1 MLSRKRLRMKHN
13 SLQVLLLA
21 LTLTMVQCSFF
32 GKSTPEEESW
42 DKGKTETRADSSRRA
57 TAAGVDANN
66 ADESAW
72 RSGEQAD
79 NLIYNLDQL
88 RNKAPEQGESA
99 DFVTSEINY
108 EVKRLAAELKYVK
121 KKLTEL
127 QTQSEVWTNPLSI
140 YSKEVHL
147 DNGTKLFGDV
157 IDQDKD
163 NIQVK
168 TLIGVLSVARSQVVR
183 IVDNIPSEPGAEAV
197 TQGPKSATG
206 DVAMNIPGDRANM
219 ATTKD
224 VVGDAKSA
232 KYTGNVVL
240 SGAIKERKDRSGNTI
255 LSGVVKNIG
264 GRRADFVKVNFLFR
278 INWSGDTR
286 ELTAFVKGSHHVFS
300 SGVSTDTSL
309 FPGASGEFELYVP
322 KTFGAFIGYS
332 YSIDWEEH
340 DI

>member
-1 MLSRKRLRMKHN
+1 MKHN
-13 SLQVLLLA
+13 CLHVLLLA
-21 LTLTMVQCSFF
+21 LTLTLVQCSFF
-32 GKSTPEEESW
+32 GKATPEEESW
-42 DKGKTETRADSSRRA
+42 DENQASADSSRSGEA
-57 TAAGVDANN
+57 TGVDANTS
-66 ADESAW
+66 DESAW
-72 RSGEQAD
+72 QSGEQAD

-88 RNKAPEQGESA
+88 RNKKPEGGEST

-147 DNGTKLFGDV
+147 ENGTKLFGDV

-168 TLIGVLSVARSQVVR
+168 TLIGVLSVSRDQVIR
-183 IVDNIPSEPGAEAV
+183 IVDNIPTDPGSAAVAEADN
-197 TQGPKSATG
+197 GARG
-206 DVAMNIPGDRANM
+206 DVPMNVSNGRPSTSGTHDVAGD
-219 ATTKD
+219 
-224 VVGDAKSA
+224 SQSS

-240 SGAIKERKDRSGNTI
+240 SGSIKERKDRSGNTI

-300 SGVSTDTSL
+300 SGVNTDTSL

-322 KTFGAFIGYS
+322 SSFGSFIGYS

>member
-1 MLSRKRLRMKHN
+1 MLSRKRLRMKHY

-21 LTLTMVQCSFF
+21 LSLTIVQCSMFG

-42 DKGKTETRADSSRRA
+42 EESATQQESVSRAEA
-57 TAAGVDANN
+57 TGVDVNTS
-66 ADESAW
+66 DESAW
-72 RSGEQAD
+72 QSGEQAD
-79 NLIYNLDQL
+79 NLIYNLDKLKNQSE
-88 RNKAPEQGESA
+88 NQSGSA
-99 DFVTSEINY
+99 EFVASEINY
-108 EVKRLAAELKYVK
+108 EIKRLAAELKYVK
-121 KKLTEL
+121 KKLSEL

-147 DNGTKLFGDV
+147 ENGTKIFGDV
-157 IDQDKD
+157 VDQDKD

-168 TLIGVLSVARSQVVR
+168 TLIGVLSISRDQVLR
-183 IVDNIPSEPGAEAV
+183 IVDNIPSEPDASAV
-197 TQGPKSATG
+197 TSQATAAG
-206 DVAMNIPGDRANM
+206 GAPMNLNSSRTQDVR
-219 ATTKD
+219 
-224 VVGDAKSA
+224 GDAKQS
-232 KYTGNVVL
+232 KYSGNVVL
-240 SGAIKERKDRSGNTI
+240 SGSIKERKDRSGNTI

-309 FPGASGEFELYVP
+309 FPGASGEFELYIP
-322 KTFGAFIGYS
+322 KSFGSFIGYS

>member
-1 MLSRKRLRMKHN
+1 MKRY
-13 SLQVLLLA
+13 SLQVLVLA
-21 LTLTMVQCSFF
+21 LTLTFVQCSMFG
-32 GKSTPEEESW
+32 GKSKPEEESW
-42 DKGKTETRADSSRRA
+42 DGKGTQQDSLSRAEA
-57 TAAGVDANN
+57 VGVDAQGT
-66 ADESAW
+66 DESAW
-72 RSGEQAD
+72 QSGEQAD

-88 RNKAPEQGESA
+88 RNKKPDAGESA

-127 QTQSEVWTNPLSI
+127 QSQSEVWTNPLSI

-147 DNGTKLFGDV
+147 ENGTKLFGDV
-157 IDQDKD
+157 IDQDKE

-168 TLIGVLSVARSQVVR
+168 TLIGVLSVSRDQVLR
-183 IVDNIPSEPGAEAV
+183 IVDNIPTVEDAAAVTEPGQPAR
-197 TQGPKSATG
+197 G
-206 DVAMNIPGDRANM
+206 DAPMNMNNDRAAM
-219 ATTKD
+219 TTTKD
-224 VVGDAKSA
+224 VKGDTRQS

-240 SGAIKERKDRSGNTI
+240 SGSIKERKDRSSNTI

-300 SGVSTDTSL
+300 SGVNTDTSL

-322 KTFGAFIGYS
+322 SSFGSFIGYS

>member
-1 MLSRKRLRMKHN
+1 MKHY
-13 SLQVLLLA
+13 SLQVLLLVITLA
-21 LTLTMVQCSFF
+21 LVQCGSS
-32 GKSTPEEESW
+32 GKDAKPEEKSW
-42 DKGKTETRADSSRRA
+42 DKKETQNRAEK
-57 TAAGVDANN
+57 AGVDANTS
-66 ADESAW
+66 DEAAW
-72 RSGEQAD
+72 QSGEQAD

-88 RNKAPEQGESA
+88 RNKKATSGESA
-99 DFVTSEINY
+99 DFVASEINY

-127 QTQSEVWTNPLSI
+127 QTQSEIWTNPLSI

-147 DNGTKLFGDV
+147 ENGTKLFGDV

-168 TLIGVLSVARSQVVR
+168 TLIGVLSVSRDQVIR
-183 IVDNIPSEPGAEAV
+183 IVDNIPTEPGAAAV
-197 TQGPKSATG
+197 TESGKPARG
-206 DVAMNIPGDRANM
+206 GVPMNINNDRASM
-219 ATTKD
+219 SGTQD
-224 VVGDAKSA
+224 VKGDTRDS

-240 SGAIKERKDRSGNTI
+240 SGSIKERKDHSGNTI

-300 SGVSTDTSL
+300 SGVNTDTSL

-322 KTFGAFIGYS
+322 KSFGSFIGYS

>member
-1 MLSRKRLRMKHN
+1 MKHY
-13 SLQVLLLA
+13 SIQVLLLA
-21 LTLTMVQCSFF
+21 LTLTFVQCSSS
-32 GKSTPEEESW
+32 GKEATPEEESW
-42 DKGKTETRADSSRRA
+42 DKTKAQADSVKSDE
-57 TAAGVDANN
+57 AA
-66 ADESAW
+66 W
-72 RSGEQAD
+72 QSGEQAD
-79 NLIYNLDQL
+79 NLIYNLDKL
-88 RNKAPEQGESA
+88 KNKETDQSGSSA
-99 DFVTSEINY
+99 FVASEINY
-108 EVKRLAAELKYVK
+108 EVKRMAAELKYVK
-121 KKLTEL
+121 KKLTEI

-147 DNGTKLFGDV
+147 ENGTKLFGDV

-168 TLIGVLSVARSQVVR
+168 TLIGVLSVSRDQVVR
-183 IVDNIPSEPGAEAV
+183 IVDNIPTEPDGAAV
-197 TQGPKSATG
+197 TEAGNSAQGDAP
-206 DVAMNIPGDRANM
+206 MNINTKRSSM
-219 ATTKD
+219 AGTQD
-224 VVGDAKSA
+224 VSGESRQA

-240 SGAIKERKDRSGNTI
+240 SGSIIERKDQTGNTI

-300 SGVSTDTSL
+300 SGVNTDTSL

-322 KTFGAFIGYS
+322 KSFGSFIGYS

>member
-1 MLSRKRLRMKHN
+1 MKHY

-21 LTLTMVQCSFF
+21 LTLTIVQCSMFG
-32 GKSTPEEESW
+32 GKSSPEEESW
-42 DKGKTETRADSSRRA
+42 EESAAQQDTVNRAEA
-57 TAAGVDANN
+57 TGVDANTS
-66 ADESAW
+66 DESAW

-79 NLIYNLDQL
+79 NLIYNLDKL
-88 RNKAPEQGESA
+88 KNKAAEQSGSSE
-99 DFVTSEINY
+99 FVASEINY
-108 EVKRLAAELKYVK
+108 EIKRLAAELKYVK
-121 KKLTEL
+121 KKLSEL

-147 DNGTKLFGDV
+147 ENGTKLFGDV
-157 IDQDKD
+157 VDQDKE

-168 TLIGVLSVARSQVVR
+168 TLIGILSVSRDQVLR
-183 IVDNIPSEPGAEAV
+183 IVDNIPTEPEAAAV
-197 TQGPKSATG
+197 TTQGQAAGGVP
-206 DVAMNIPGDRANM
+206 MNINNDRAAM
-219 ATTKD
+219 SGTQD
-224 VVGDAKSA
+224 VKGDSKQS

-240 SGAIKERKDRSGNTI
+240 SGSIRERKDRSGNTI

-322 KTFGAFIGYS
+322 KSFGAFIGYS

>member
-1 MLSRKRLRMKHN
+1 MKRY

-21 LTLTMVQCSFF
+21 LTVIFVQCSMFG

-42 DKGKTETRADSSRRA
+42 DKSAAKTESKDRAEV
-57 TAAGVDANN
+57 AGVDANST
-66 ADESAW
+66 DESAW
-72 RSGEQAD
+72 QSGEQAD

-88 RNKAPEQGESA
+88 KKKQPEQGGST
-99 DFVTSEINY
+99 DFVTGEINY

-147 DNGTKLFGDV
+147 ENGTKLFGDV

-168 TLIGVLSVARSQVVR
+168 TLIGVLSVSRDQVVR
-183 IVDNIPSEPGAEAV
+183 IVDNIPTEPEAAAVTEPG
-197 TQGPKSATG
+197 SARG
-206 DVAMNIPGDRANM
+206 GAPMNINNPNQASM
-219 ATTKD
+219 AGTQD
-224 VVGDAKSA
+224 VKGATRES

-240 SGAIKERKDRSGNTI
+240 SGSIKERKDHSGNTI
-255 LSGVVKNIG
+255 LSGIVKNIG

-300 SGVSTDTSL
+300 SGVNTDTSL

-322 KTFGAFIGYS
+322 KSFGSFIGYS

>member
-1 MLSRKRLRMKHN
+1 MKRY
-13 SLQVLLLA
+13 SLQVLVLA
-21 LTLTMVQCSFF
+21 LTLTFVQCSMF
-32 GKSTPEEESW
+32 GGKAKPEEESW
-42 DKGKTETRADSSRRA
+42 DKAGAKQDSMSRAET
-57 TAAGVDANN
+57 AGVDAEGT
-66 ADESAW
+66 DESAW
-72 RSGEQAD
+72 QSGEQAD

-88 RNKAPEQGESA
+88 RNKQPEAGESA

-127 QTQSEVWTNPLSI
+127 QSQSEVWTNPLSI

-147 DNGTKLFGDV
+147 ENGTKLFGDV

-168 TLIGVLSVARSQVVR
+168 TLIGVLSVSRDQVLR
-183 IVDNIPSEPGAEAV
+183 IVDNIPTVADGDAV
-197 TQGPKSATG
+197 TEVGRPARG
-206 DVAMNIPGDRANM
+206 DAPMNVNNDRAAM
-219 ATTKD
+219 TGTQD
-224 VVGDAKSA
+224 VKGDSRQS

-240 SGAIKERKDRSGNTI
+240 SGSIKERKDRSSNTI

-300 SGVSTDTSL
+300 SGVNTDTSL

-322 KTFGAFIGYS
+322 SSFGSFIGYS

>member
-1 MLSRKRLRMKHN
+1 MKHY
-13 SLQVLLLA
+13 SLQILVLA
-21 LTLTMVQCSFF
+21 LTLTFVQCSSS
-32 GKSTPEEESW
+32 GKEATPEEESW
-42 DKGKTETRADSSRRA
+42 TKTEAQADSVESDE
-57 TAAGVDANN
+57 AA
-66 ADESAW
+66 W
-72 RSGEQAD
+72 QSGEQAD
-79 NLIYNLDQL
+79 NLIYNLDKL
-88 RNKAPEQGESA
+88 RNKAPDQGESSG
-99 DFVTSEINY
+99 FVASEINY
-108 EVKRLAAELKYVK
+108 EVKRMAAELKYVK

-147 DNGTKLFGDV
+147 ENGTKLFGDV

-168 TLIGVLSVARSQVVR
+168 TLIGILSVSRDQVLR
-183 IVDNIPSEPGAEAV
+183 IVDNIPTDPGAPAV
-197 TQGPKSATG
+197 TEAGKSA
-206 DVAMNIPGDRANM
+206 R
-219 ATTKD
+219 
-224 VVGDAKSA
+224 GDAPINLNTKRSSMAGTQDVSGESRQA

-240 SGAIKERKDRSGNTI
+240 SGSIKERKDRTGNTI

-300 SGVSTDTSL
+300 SGVNTDTSL

-322 KTFGAFIGYS
+322 KSFGSFIGYS

>member
-1 MLSRKRLRMKHN
+1 MKRY
-13 SLQVLLLA
+13 SLQVLVLA
-21 LTLTMVQCSFF
+21 LTLTCVQCSMFG
-32 GKSTPEEESW
+32 GKSKPEEESW
-42 DKGKTETRADSSRRA
+42 DKTEAQGDSLGRAE
-57 TAAGVDANN
+57 TAGVDANGT
-66 ADESAW
+66 DESAW
-72 RSGEQAD
+72 QSGEQAD

-88 RNKAPEQGESA
+88 RNKKADASESG

-147 DNGTKLFGDV
+147 ENGTKLFGDV
-157 IDQDKD
+157 IDQDKE

-168 TLIGVLSVARSQVVR
+168 TLIGVLSVSRDQVLR
-183 IVDNIPSEPGAEAV
+183 IVDNIPTSDEAPAVADAQGTSRGGA
-197 TQGPKSATG
+197 P
-206 DVAMNIPGDRANM
+206 MNINNDRAAM
-219 ATTKD
+219 AGTQD
-224 VVGDAKSA
+224 VKGDSRQS

-240 SGAIKERKDRSGNTI
+240 SGSIKERKDRSGNTI

-300 SGVSTDTSL
+300 SGVNTDTSL

-322 KTFGAFIGYS
+322 NSFGSFIGYS

>member
-1 MLSRKRLRMKHN
+1 MKRY
-13 SLQVLLLA
+13 SLQIVLLA
-21 LTLTMVQCSFF
+21 LALTFIQCSSS
-32 GKSTPEEESW
+32 GKKATPDEKSW
-42 DKGKTETRADSSRRA
+42 DKSANQTDSSRQA
-57 TAAGVDANN
+57 EAVGVNANTT
-66 ADESAW
+66 DESAW
-72 RSGEQAD
+72 QSGEQAD

-88 RNKAPEQGESA
+88 KNKKPATGTSA
-99 DFVTSEINY
+99 DFVASEINY
-108 EVKRLAAELKYVK
+108 EVKRQAAEIKYLK

-127 QTQSEVWTNPLSI
+127 QTKSEIWTNPLSI

-147 DNGTKLFGDV
+147 ENGTKLFGDV
-157 IDQDKD
+157 VDQDKD

-168 TLIGVLSVARSQVVR
+168 TLIGVLSVPRKQVVR
-183 IVDNIPSEPGAEAV
+183 IVDNIPAEPGAAAV
-197 TQGPKSATG
+197 TE
-206 DVAMNIPGDRANM
+206 PGKARR
-219 ATTKD
+219 
-224 VVGDAKSA
+224 GDAPMNLTENQASMSGTQDVKGDSKQS

-240 SGAIKERKDRSGNTI
+240 SGSIKERKDQSGNTI

-286 ELTAFVKGSHHVFS
+286 ELTAFAKGSHHVFS
-300 SGVSTDTSL
+300 SGVNTDTSL

-322 KTFGAFIGYS
+322 KSFGSFIGYS

>member
-1 MLSRKRLRMKHN
+1 MKHY
-13 SLQVLLLA
+13 SLRILVLA
-21 LTLTMVQCSFF
+21 LTLTIVQCSMFG
-32 GKSTPEEESW
+32 GKSTPDEESW
-42 DKGKTETRADSSRRA
+42 EESAATEDSASRAEV
-57 TAAGVDANN
+57 AGVDENTS
-66 ADESAW
+66 DETAW
-72 RSGEQAD
+72 QSGEQAD
-79 NLIYNLDQL
+79 NLIYNLDKL
-88 RNKAPEQGESA
+88 KSTAPENGGSA

-108 EVKRLAAELKYVK
+108 EVKRMAAELKYVK

-147 DNGTKLFGDV
+147 ENGTKIFGDV
-157 IDQDKD
+157 VDQDKE
-163 NIQVK
+163 NIQIK
-168 TLIGVLSVARSQVVR
+168 TLIGVLSVSREQVLR
-183 IVDNIPSEPGAEAV
+183 IVDNIPADPSAPAITEAEQKAAAGGAPMNVRGGTSMAGTRDVKGESQ
-197 TQGPKSATG
+197 QG
-206 DVAMNIPGDRANM
+206 
-219 ATTKD
+219 
-224 VVGDAKSA
+224 
-232 KYTGNVVL
+232 KYNGNVVL
-240 SGAIKERKDRSGNTI
+240 SGSIRERKDRSGNTI

-300 SGVSTDTSL
+300 SGVNTDTSL

-322 KTFGAFIGYS
+322 KSFGSFIGYS

>member
-1 MLSRKRLRMKHN
+1 MKRY

-21 LTLTMVQCSFF
+21 LTLIFVQCSMFG
-32 GKSTPEEESW
+32 GKSAPEEESW
-42 DKGKTETRADSSRRA
+42 DKSEKNAEVKDRAEV
-57 TAAGVDANN
+57 AGVDANST
-66 ADESAW
+66 DESAW
-72 RSGEQAD
+72 QSGEQAD

-88 RNKAPEQGESA
+88 KKNQPEQGAST
-99 DFVTSEINY
+99 DFVTGEINY

-121 KKLTEL
+121 KKLTEI

-147 DNGTKLFGDV
+147 ENGTKLFGDV
-157 IDQDKD
+157 IDQDKE

-168 TLIGVLSVARSQVVR
+168 TLIGVLTVSRDQVVR
-183 IVDNIPSEPGAEAV
+183 IVDNIPTEPGAPAV
-197 TQGPKSATG
+197 TEPGSRRGGAP
-206 DVAMNIPGDRANM
+206 MNINNNQSSMAGTQDVKGDTRE
-219 ATTKD
+219 
-224 VVGDAKSA
+224 S

-240 SGAIKERKDRSGNTI
+240 SGSIRERKDRSGNTI
-255 LSGVVKNIG
+255 LSGIVKNIG

-300 SGVSTDTSL
+300 SGVNTDTSL

-322 KTFGAFIGYS
+322 KSFGSFIGYS

>member
-1 MLSRKRLRMKHN
+1 MKRY

-21 LTLTMVQCSFF
+21 LTLTFVQCSMFG
-32 GKSTPEEESW
+32 GKSKPEEESW
-42 DKGKTETRADSSRRA
+42 NKTSTQADSTNRA
-57 TAAGVDANN
+57 ESTGVDAQGT
-66 ADESAW
+66 DESAW
-72 RSGEQAD
+72 QSGEQAD

-88 RNKAPEQGESA
+88 RNKKPDAGESA

-147 DNGTKLFGDV
+147 ENGTKLFGDV

-168 TLIGVLSVARSQVVR
+168 TLIGVLSVSRDQVLR
-183 IVDNIPSEPGAEAV
+183 IVDNIPTSDDAPAVSAGDNAARGGA
-197 TQGPKSATG
+197 P
-206 DVAMNIPGDRANM
+206 MNINGDRASM
-219 ATTKD
+219 AGTQD
-224 VVGDAKSA
+224 VKGATRDS

-240 SGAIKERKDRSGNTI
+240 SGSIKERKDRSGNTI

-300 SGVSTDTSL
+300 SGVNTDTSL

-322 KTFGAFIGYS
+322 NSFGSFIGYS

>member
-1 MLSRKRLRMKHN
+1 MKHN
-13 SLQVLLLA
+13 CLHVLLLA
-21 LTLTMVQCSFF
+21 LTLTIVQCSFF
-32 GKSTPEEESW
+32 GKATPKEESW
-42 DKGKTETRADSSRRA
+42 GKNGASSDSSRSGEA
-57 TAAGVDANN
+57 TGVDANTS
-66 ADESAW
+66 DESAW
-72 RSGEQAD
+72 QSGEQAD

-88 RNKAPEQGESA
+88 RNKKPVDGESA

-121 KKLTEL
+121 KKLTEI

-147 DNGTKLFGDV
+147 ENGTKLFGDV
-157 IDQDKD
+157 IDQDKE

-168 TLIGVLSVARSQVVR
+168 TLIGVLSVSRDQVIR
-183 IVDNIPSEPGAEAV
+183 IVDNIPTEPGAAAV
-197 TQGPKSATG
+197 TGADNTG
-206 DVAMNIPGDRANM
+206 LGDAPMNVNNGRSTRTGTHDVAGD
-219 ATTKD
+219 
-224 VVGDAKSA
+224 GQPS

-240 SGAIKERKDRSGNTI
+240 SGSIKERKDRSGNTI

-300 SGVSTDTSL
+300 SGVNTDTSL

-322 KTFGAFIGYS
+322 SSFGSFIGYS

>member
-1 MLSRKRLRMKHN
+1 MKHY
-13 SLQVLLLA
+13 SIRVLVLA
-21 LTLTMVQCSFF
+21 LSLAIVQCSMFG
-32 GKSTPEEESW
+32 GKSSPEEESW
-42 DKGKTETRADSSRRA
+42 ENAAAETDSVDRAEI
-57 TAAGVDANN
+57 TGVDANTT
-66 ADESAW
+66 DESAW
-72 RSGEQAD
+72 QSGEQAD
-79 NLIYNLDQL
+79 NLIYNLDKL
-88 RNKAPEQGESA
+88 KTDAIEASGSSE
-99 DFVTSEINY
+99 FVASEINY
-108 EVKRLAAELKYVK
+108 EVKRMAAELKYVK

-140 YSKEVHL
+140 YSKEIHL
-147 DNGTKLFGDV
+147 ENGTKIFGDV
-157 IDQDKD
+157 VDQDKD

-168 TLIGVLSVARSQVVR
+168 TLIGELAITRDQVVR
-183 IVDNIPSEPGAEAV
+183 IVDNIPTDPDAPALEGPSQTAAGVPMNMSGSRPS
-197 TQGPKSATG
+197 TQDVQG
-206 DVAMNIPGDRANM
+206 D
-219 ATTKD
+219 TKQ
-224 VVGDAKSA
+224 A

-240 SGAIKERKDRSGNTI
+240 SGSIKERKDRSGNTI

-300 SGVSTDTSL
+300 SGVNTDTSL

-322 KTFGAFIGYS
+322 KSFGSFIGYS